1 MARIDEMK
9 LSTFCVCLLILFSV
23 SIIHCPFSSILKKS
37 SFWILL
43 FVAFLIFSSAEGDD
57 VRTVKK
63 KKREKRLRNKA
74 EIAPA
79 EVVQKQSEINRKI
92 DLNEK
97 YEQLEVSAPGAYG
110 AEKYNDD
117 KTIPS
122 YDDDDEDSEEDLDE
136 EIDIVM
142 ADVDEAEEEEIEIND
157 SMLVSAVRNM
167 EDNVKLYFGRIFGNK
182 EDASSDFI
190 DDLNESEDETSAD
203 IQLSD
208 EQLDI
213 IAKKIADRLEAD
225 VKKDFRDKADVIAE
239 EKVEGKIF
247 CVYLILLSSP
257 SDCCRLH
264 LAEID
269 QVINEDRKSDLK
281 AKKVSHH
288 YSA

>member
-43 FVAFLIFSSAEGDD
+43 FVAFIIFSSAEGDD

-79 EVVQKQSEINRKI
+79 EVVQKQSEINQKI

-142 ADVDEAEEEEIEIND
+142 ADVDEAEEED
-157 SMLVSAVRNM
+157 
-167 EDNVKLYFGRIFGNK
+167 G
-182 EDASSDFI
+182 EDALEEEAEECEADDVRDDAAEEEEPEDLALEP
-190 DDLNESEDETSAD
+190 DDLEPDNFSVCCA
-203 IQLSD
+203 
-208 EQLDI
+208 
-213 IAKKIADRLEAD
+213 
-225 VKKDFRDKADVIAE
+225 
-239 EKVEGKIF
+239 
-247 CVYLILLSSP
+247 SS
-257 SDCCRLH
+257 
-264 LAEID
+264 I
-269 QVINEDRKSDLK
+269 
-281 AKKVSHH
+281 
-288 YSA
+288 

>member
-1 MARIDEMK
+1 M
-9 LSTFCVCLLILFSV
+9 SSHYFPFN
-23 SIIHCPFSSILKKS
+23 CPFHSILKKS

-43 FVAFLIFSSAEGDD
+43 FVVFIIFSSGEGDD
-57 VRTVKK
+57 ASKVRK

-79 EVVQKQSEINRKI
+79 EIVQKQSEINRKI

-110 AEKYNDD
+110 AGKFNDNEM
-117 KTIPS
+117 ISS
-122 YDDDDEDSEEDLDE
+122 YDEEDDSEDSEEDLDE

-167 EDNVKLYFGRIFGNK
+167 EDNVKLYFGRIFGNN

-190 DDLNESEDETSAD
+190 DDLNDESEDETSAD

-239 EKVEGKIF
+239 EKVEGEICYVDSISF
-247 CVYLILLSSP
+247 HQLCLPLLNSHAL
-257 SDCCRLH
+257 DLCLLN

-281 AKKVSHH
+281 AKKVSRHF
-288 YSA
+288 SVCAE

>member
-1 MARIDEMK
+1 M
-9 LSTFCVCLLILFSV
+9 SSHYFPFN
-23 SIIHCPFSSILKKS
+23 CPFHSILKKS

-43 FVAFLIFSSAEGDD
+43 FVVFVIFSSGEGDD
-57 VRTVKK
+57 ASKVRK

-79 EVVQKQSEINRKI
+79 EIVQKQSEINRKI

-110 AEKYNDD
+110 ASKFNDNEM
-117 KTIPS
+117 ISS
-122 YDDDDEDSEEDLDE
+122 YDEEDDSEDSEEDLDE

-167 EDNVKLYFGRIFGNK
+167 EDNVKLYFGRIFGNN

-190 DDLNESEDETSAD
+190 DDLNDESEDETSAD

-239 EKVEGKIF
+239 EKVEG
-247 CVYLILLSSP
+247 
-257 SDCCRLH
+257 
-264 LAEID
+264 EICYVD
-269 QVINEDRKSDLK
+269 SISFHQL
-281 AKKVSHH
+281 
-288 YSA
+288 